1 MTRARYSKRLFEQRF
16 RRRLLVVAVLFAI
29 CGASLLARAAQLQLF
44 DQGFLAGQGDA
55 RHLRTVKI
63 AAHRGMITDRHGEP
77 LAVSTPVDSL
87 WANPK
92 KLLTAT
98 DRLAE
103 LADALGGERERLLAT
118 LTRNSDR
125 EFLYLA
131 RHLPPQR
138 AAEILALD
146 IPGVGSQ
153 REYRRYYPAGEVA
166 GHVLGFTDLDD
177 RGLEGLEL
185 AYDPWLAG
193 ESGAKRVL
201 RDRLGRTVEDVESIS
216 ASRAGR
222 DLRTSLDLRIQYLAY
237 RALKRG
243 VQDHKATA
251 GSLVILD
258 VGTGEV
264 LAMVNQPGYN
274 PNDRRRF
281 DIARFRNQAA
291 TDIFEPG
298 SSMKPFI
305 VAAALE
311 SGRYSV
317 DTVVDTS
324 PGHIVV
330 GAKTIEDKRNLGR
343 IPLTTVL
350 TKSSNVGAS
359 RIALSL
365 DSAQLWTVLDAFGI
379 GQLTDSG
386 FPGESAGLLT
396 HHEHWRELGQA
407 VLAYGY
413 GLSVTTVQL
422 AQAYAALGAG
432 GQRRPVSLLALSDL
446 PQPIPVIS
454 PESAHAV
461 LAMMET
467 VVSADGTAV
476 KAVVPGYRVAGKT
489 GTVRK
494 ATAGGYSDK
503 RHIAVFGGLAPASK
517 PRLAVVVVIHEP
529 SGNKYYAGDVAAP
542 VFAEV
547 VAASLRVLGVPPDRA
562 PAASQEQR
570 VIQAMRQP

>member
-476 KAVVPGYRVAGKT
+476 KAVVPGFRVAGKT